1 MNFHHG
7 SVHRH
12 VGKGGL
18 ITGFNEHIYYHLEA
32 GGLKVV
38 NEYDANYIQV
48 IETIDNTM
56 QRVTVFDI
64 SISYFIYEIDMTKA
78 LRSPL
83 FLINKGF

>member
-32 GGLKVV
+32 GGLNLV
-38 NEYDANYIQV
+38 NEYDANYCIYKSLKQLIIQC
-48 IETIDNTM
+48 
-56 QRVTVFDI
+56 
-64 SISYFIYEIDMTKA
+64 SA
-78 LRSPL
+78 
-83 FLINKGF
+83 